1 MPSVSPPQLGLAFD
15 ARIAEDFRLATG
27 TFVSVGP
34 RRTRVV
40 AAGDGVLLPRNPS

>member
-15 ARIAEDFRLATG
+15 ARIEDVRLATG